1 MFIELCVGNYATYDE
16 LVDGLDGLFKTC
28 MNNKS
33 YTWIDFL
40 NPKISY
46 HTQHKN
52 AFLYTNNKI
61 QSNWTPI
68 ELIVLKKKRQMLY
81 AIGHLNTNFNSNS

>member
-16 LVDGLDGLFKTC
+16 LVNELDDLFKTC

-33 YTWIDFL
+33 YIWTDFL
-40 NPKISY
+40 NPKIGY

-52 AFLYTNNKI
+52 AFLYTNNKYS
-61 QSNWTPI
+61 Q
-68 ELIVLKKKRQMLY
+68 
-81 AIGHLNTNFNSNS
+81 IGHP

>member
-16 LVDGLDGLFKTC
+16 LVNGLVFLFKTC

-33 YTWIDFL
+33 YIWIDFL
-40 NPKISY
+40 NPKIGY

-61 QSNWTPI
+61 
-68 ELIVLKKKRQMLY
+68 
-81 AIGHLNTNFNSNS
+81 